1 MLPLF
6 LFVFT
11 LTEHTYN
18 ILYIILVVATLDLLI
33 AFRSVES
40 LLWGAEPRFELGPAI
55 LQADSLLSEPRRT
68 LNL

>member
-1 MLPLF
+1 VVRSWEYINFSQIHQRFGGMLPLF

-33 AFRSVES
+33 AS
-40 LLWGAEPRFELGPAI
+40 A
-55 LQADSLLSEPRRT
+55 Q
-68 LNL
+68 